1 MSYGFEPIDTDRML
15 FKLKTGNGMIM
26 IVALYVDDRL
36 VAHNSDADYAKFIEA
51 LSKRFELSSDAKE
64 VSWYLGVAVHRDWKK
79 GTIKISQRQ
88 YVIDLLAWFEMTDCN
103 SVLTPME
110 VGQRLTS
117 EDCPEVTDK
126 AMLKHYQQL
135 VGSLNYLVA

>member
-1 MSYGFEPIDTDRML
+1 
-15 FKLKTGNGMIM
+15 
-26 IVALYVDDRL
+26 
-36 VAHNSDADYAKFIEA
+36 
-51 LSKRFELSSDAKE
+51 
-64 VSWYLGVAVHRDWKK
+64 
-79 GTIKISQRQ
+79 
-88 YVIDLLAWFEMTDCN
+88 MTDCN

-135 VGSLNYLVA
+135 VGSLNYLVAWCYPEFSFAVSQCA